1 MNDSTV
7 NSVTMRPRKRLFI
20 GLLSLVAVLIVVAAG
35 LALWVPSGGLL
46 NLHPLLPIL
55 LTVAVVTLTVL
66 LIGGLLLLVLTLLT
80 GRDLFFSQTLRQIV
94 VRYLFPAI
102 IAFGRLLGIN
112 RDTLQQSFIALNN
125 QLIQAK
131 KLRVPASRTLLLL
144 PHCIQLFDCAIKITG
159 DVDKCQRCGRCAM
172 NELTGL
178 AAARGIDIAVASGG
192 TLARKIIVERRPQ
205 LIIAV
210 ACERDLTAGIRDAY
224 PLPVIGVLN
233 QRPNGPCI
241 NTQVVL
247 AELEATLDEYLLCS
261 PSSPDCVFPH
271 ENQ

>member
-1 MNDSTV
+1 LNDSKV
-7 NSVTMRPRKRLFI
+7 SRVTIRPRKRLFI
-20 GLLSLVAVLIVVAAG
+20 GLLSLVAVLIVVTAG

-46 NLHPLLPIL
+46 SLHPLLPII
-55 LTVAVVTLTVL
+55 LTSVVVILTVL
-66 LIGGLLLLVLTLLT
+66 LMGGLLLLILTLLT

-94 VRYLFPAI
+94 IRYLFPAI
-102 IAFGRLLGIN
+102 IAFGRLLGIR

-125 QLIQAK
+125 QLVQAK

-144 PHCIQLFDCAIKITG
+144 PHCIQLFDCDIRITG
-159 DVDKCQRCGRCAM
+159 EVDKCRRCGRCAV

-210 ACERDLTAGIRDAY
+210 ACERDLTSGIRDAY

-233 QRPNGPCI
+233 QRPHGPCI
-241 NTQVVL
+241 NTRVVL
-247 AELEATLDEYLLCS
+247 AELEATLDEYLL
-261 PSSPDCVFPH
+261 
-271 ENQ
+271 

>member
-1 MNDSTV
+1 
-7 NSVTMRPRKRLFI
+7 MRPRKRLFI
-20 GLLSLVAVLIVVAAG
+20 GLLSFASLLIVVAAG
-35 LALWVPSGGLL
+35 LAVWVPSGGLL
-46 NLHPLLPIL
+46 NLHPLLPVIL
-55 LTVAVVTLTVL
+55 ALFVTIATVL
-66 LIGGLLLLVLTLLT
+66 LLGGLLLLVLTLLT

-94 VRYLFPAI
+94 IRYLFPAI
-102 IAFGRLLGIN
+102 IVFGRLLGIR

-125 QLIQAK
+125 QLVQAK

-144 PHCIQLFDCAIKITG
+144 PHCIQLYDCAIKITG
-159 DVDKCQRCGRCAM
+159 DVDKCQRCGRCAVS
-172 NELTGL
+172 ELTGL
-178 AAARGIDIAVASGG
+178 AQARGIKIAVASGG

-210 ACERDLTAGIRDAY
+210 ACERDLTSGIRDAY

-233 QRPNGPCI
+233 QRPHGPCI

-247 AELEATLDEYLLCS
+247 AELEATLDEFLLCS